1 MESVIAI
8 ENRSGRRSALPDGV
22 LGMLI
27 FVMAEAMLFAGLI
40 SAFTISKA
48 SAFTPWPPP
57 GQPRL
62 PALATAFNTAVLL
75 ASAGTMWWAAR
86 AFRLER
92 SSARVPLLLTCAL
105 GTFFVVFQGMEWVS
119 LLREGLTL
127 TSSQHGSFFY
137 LIVGLHGAHA
147 VGALLFLAALMPRV
161 QRNQLGESR
170 FGAAQVLWY
179 FVVGLWPLL
188 YARVYL

>member
-1 MESVIAI
+1 MQNVIAI
-8 ENRSGRRSALPDGV
+8 PNASRRRAPLSDGV

-48 SAFTPWPPP
+48 AAFTAWPPP

-62 PALATAFNTAVLL
+62 PILATAFNSAVLL
-75 ASAGTMWWAAR
+75 ASAGTMLWAAR
-86 AFRLER
+86 AFQRDR
-92 SSARVPLLLTCAL
+92 ASARLPLLLTCAL
-105 GTFFVVFQGMEWVS
+105 GAFFVVFQGLEWVA

-137 LIVGLHGAHA
+137 LIVGLHGVHA
-147 VGALLFLAALMPRV
+147 VGALLFLLVLLPLL
-161 QRNQLGESR
+161 QRGQLGESR

>member
-1 MESVIAI
+1 MEDVIAI
-8 ENRSGRRSALPDGV
+8 ENRPGRRSALPDGV
-22 LGMLI
+22 IGMLI

-75 ASAGTMWWAAR
+75 ASAGTMWWASRTFRRER
-86 AFRLER
+86 A
-92 SSARVPLLLTCAL
+92 SARVPLLVTCTL
-105 GTFFVVFQGMEWVS
+105 GAFFVVFQGMEWVS

-147 VGALLFLAALMPRV
+147 VGALLFLAALIPLAR
-161 QRNQLGESR
+161 RNQLGESR